1 MMANIGNLPIVAILA
16 AIAIGAIWKPGL
28 AVSTLGL
35 LVFLIGTLPLA
46 GLVRVPGGYAM
57 AVVGMG
63 AFPTA
68 ITGIFVMAFGRLV
81 SSVEGILRR
90 LGAAPAAQVA
100 EGDAV
105 SRREPT
111 FRRESRFEF

>member
-1 MMANIGNLPIVAILA
+1 MEHIGNLPIVAILA

-35 LVFLIGTLPLA
+35 LVFLIGTLPLM

-68 ITGIFVMAFGRLV
+68 IAGIFVMAFGRLV
-81 SSVEGILRR
+81 SSVEGILSR
-90 LGAAPAAQVA
+90 LSAASPGRAADDEA
-100 EGDAV
+100 P
-105 SRREPT
+105 SRREPS
-111 FRRESRFEF
+111 FRAEGRLGF

>member
-1 MMANIGNLPIVAILA
+1 MENAGNLLLFGILV

-28 AVSTLGL
+28 SVSTLGL
-35 LVFLIGTLPLA
+35 LVFLIGALPLV
-46 GLVRVPGGYAM
+46 GPVRVPGGYAM

-81 SSVEGILRR
+81 SLVEGILSR
-90 LGAAPAAQVA
+90 LHGPPGDDAAAEEAAT
-100 EGDAV
+100 
-105 SRREPT
+105 RREPT
-111 FRRESRFEF
+111 FRGERRFEF